1 MQMKGPLGD
10 WSDGKTVLGMEWLFG
25 NLVIDGCAA
34 FRMQM
39 KGPLVDWSDGRAVFG
54 NSALID
60 VPHTDARI
68 HGWQSLASQSCSAP

>member
-54 NSALID
+54 KDSWVAKL
-60 VPHTDARI
+60 
-68 HGWQSLASQSCSAP
+68 SQPELLCAMREPCP